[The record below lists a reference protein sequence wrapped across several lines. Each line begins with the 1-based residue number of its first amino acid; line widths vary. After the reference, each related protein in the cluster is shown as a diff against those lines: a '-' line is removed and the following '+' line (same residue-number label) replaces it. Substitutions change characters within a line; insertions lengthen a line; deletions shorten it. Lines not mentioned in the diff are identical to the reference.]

1 MMAFAPRGSDP
12 FAPRGADPFAPLVL
26 DDARSLEAMAAAVK
40 RLHGTLMTIG
50 HCCTTDAAG
59 DRAAL

>member
-1 MMAFAPRGSDP
+1 MMAFAS
-12 FAPRGADPFAPLVL
+12 RGADPFAPLVL

-50 HCCTTDAAG
+50 HCYTTDAAG

>member
-1 MMAFAPRGSDP
+1 MMRFASRGV
-12 FAPRGADPFAPLVL
+12 DPFAPLVL
-26 DDARSLEAMAAAVK
+26 DDARSLEVMAAAVK

-50 HCCTTDAAG
+50 HCYTTDVAG

>member
-1 MMAFAPRGSDP
+1 MMA